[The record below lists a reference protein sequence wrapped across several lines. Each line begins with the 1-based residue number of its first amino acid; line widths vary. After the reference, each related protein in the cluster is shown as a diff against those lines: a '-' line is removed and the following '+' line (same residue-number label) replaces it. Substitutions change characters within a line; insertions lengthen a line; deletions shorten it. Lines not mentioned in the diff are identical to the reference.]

1 MIKHMRLARFGCMM
15 IGLLSVS
22 HCEMRMASGNRK
34 VLGFETAFRFPVMRG
49 GFFIL
54 VRGIVMMAA
63 GWMLASHVQSPL
75 VMKIAPITL
84 EKYCCLRLSRTRA
97 SRR

>member
-15 IGLLSVS
+15 VGLLGVS
-22 HCEMRMASGNRK
+22 HREMRMTSGNRK

-63 GWMLASHVQSPL
+63 GRMLASHFVSPFVL
-75 VMKIAPITL
+75 K
-84 EKYCCLRLSRTRA
+84 
-97 SRR
+97 